1 MNATTSRNV
10 NYSITLENHSTL
22 TEVEYMDVTYD
33 AANSYTEQKRMQMYT
48 KAHVRQYSE
57 QKLKCLSVFE

>member
-1 MNATTSRNV
+1 M
-10 NYSITLENHSTL
+10 